1 MGLFGF
7 GGPSEQDIL
16 METSLAFYRELKKN
30 NDCKE
35 AFKKLKEEMEKI
47 MELHC
52 SDVLSTGWM
61 QHGSELYRELS
72 SDPKEMKN
80 RFKITEYV
88 MESVYYI
95 KKNKYSN
102 NPQKM
107 SSLNNMISEYFD
119 SYFK

>member
-1 MGLFGF
+1 MGLFGL
-7 GGPSEQDIL
+7 GGPSEHDIL
-16 METSLAFYRELKKN
+16 METSLAFSRELKKS

-35 AFKKLKEEMEKI
+35 AFNKLKNEMEKI

-52 SDVLSTGWM
+52 SNVLSTGWL
-61 QHGSELYRELS
+61 QHGSELYRDLS

-80 RFKITEYV
+80 KFKITEYV

-95 KKNKYSN
+95 KQNKYSN

-107 SSLNNMISEYFD
+107 STLNNMIAEYFD